1 MNRHDGRVRPPGP
14 DGRPLIGNT
23 YKYVRDPFSFI
34 TRCAREYG
42 DVTYYEVAGRP
53 FYQFDHPTDIE
64 HVLVT
69 NNTNYVKG
77 ELFQRILGPVTG
89 QGLLNNEG
97 EFWRRQRH
105 LIQPAFHP
113 DRITRYAEVMVEYTE
128 RLCAEWTEGETVDVH
143 SEMMGLTF
151 EIIAKT
157 LFDADTRAAESQVG
171 NALEVVMDHA
181 ESLQGMVIPPTVPTP
196 ANRRYRSAIETLE
209 EVVSG
214 IVAERRSAGSRM
226 SSDDVEERRRADG
239 GEDVVSMLVAARQS
253 DGHEEHAATVVDGI
267 EGESGTGGRTAMT
280 DEQLRDEVM
289 TLLLA
294 GHETTALA
302 LSFAFYL
309 LGKHPECEATLVAEL
324 DRVLDGRPP
333 TVADLDDLSYTEK
346 VLTESMRL
354 FPPVYGIVREPVEE
368 DVIGGYRVP
377 AGTTIAIN
385 QWTVH
390 RDSRWYTDPLA
401 FRPDRWTS
409 GFRESLP
416 RLAYFPFSAGPRRCI
431 GDRFALLEARLVL
444 ATVLREWHLELGT
457 ATLDLA
463 ATITT
468 RPKHAIETTLH
479 RR

>member
-1 MNRHDGRVRPPGP
+1 MNRHDGRAKPPGP
-14 DGRPLIGNT
+14 DGLPLLGNT
-23 YKYVRDPFSFI
+23 YEYVRDPFSFI

-42 DVTYYEVAGRP
+42 DVTSYEVAGRQ
-53 FYQFDHPTDIE
+53 FYQLDHPADIE
-64 HVLVT
+64 HVLVA
-69 NNTNYVKG
+69 NNGNYVKG
-77 ELFQRILGPVTG
+77 EFFQRILGPVTG
-89 QGLLNNEG
+89 RGLLNSEG

-113 DRITRYAEVMVEYTE
+113 DRITRYAEVMVEYTD

-143 SEMMGLTF
+143 GEMMGLTL

-157 LFDADTRAAESQVG
+157 LFDADTRAAESEVG

-181 ESLQGMVIPPTVPTP
+181 ESLQGMVIPPSIPTP
-196 ANRRYRSAIETLE
+196 ANRRYARAITTLE

-214 IVAERRSAGSRM
+214 IIE
-226 SSDDVEERRRADG
+226 DRRRADG
-239 GEDVVSMLVAARQS
+239 GEDVVSMLVAAEQGGGRVES
-253 DGHEEHAATVVDGI
+253 EATAADGI
-267 EGESGTGGRTAMT
+267 GGEGGTGGRAAMT

-309 LGKHPECEATLVAEL
+309 LGKHPEVEAKLVAEL
-324 DRVLDGRPP
+324 EEVLGGRSP
-333 TVADLDDLSYTEK
+333 TVADLNELPYTEK
-346 VLTESMRL
+346 VITESMRL
-354 FPPVYGIVREPVEE
+354 YPPVYGIVREPVEE

-377 AGTTIAIN
+377 PGTTIAIN

-390 RDSRWYTDPLA
+390 RDPRWYTDPLA
-401 FRPDRWTS
+401 FRPERWTEE
-409 GFRESLP
+409 FRESLP

-444 ATVLREWHLELGT
+444 ATILRKWHLELERDR
-457 ATLDLA
+457 LDLA

-468 RPKHAIETTLH
+468 RPKHPIETTLY